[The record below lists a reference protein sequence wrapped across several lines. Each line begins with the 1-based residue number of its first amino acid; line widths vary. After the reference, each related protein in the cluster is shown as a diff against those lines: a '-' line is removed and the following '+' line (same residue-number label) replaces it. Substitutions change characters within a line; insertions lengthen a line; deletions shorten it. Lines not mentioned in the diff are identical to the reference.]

1 MRCCSPRCCSFALKQ
16 KAKPGVDN
24 CFLVAAIVVVLLDVA
39 YDKYG
44 PPMYL
49 LAPLAVIWFW
59 MVHDALHHGLFDV
72 HFMFLT
78 VLYCL
83 HAVIAT
89 YADLATVSVLAE

>member
-1 MRCCSPRCCSFALKQ
+1 
-16 KAKPGVDN
+16 
-24 CFLVAAIVVVLLDVA
+24 
-39 YDKYG
+39 
-44 PPMYL
+44 MYL

-72 HFMFLT
+72 HFMLLT

-89 YADLATVSVLAE
+89 YADLAMVSVLAE